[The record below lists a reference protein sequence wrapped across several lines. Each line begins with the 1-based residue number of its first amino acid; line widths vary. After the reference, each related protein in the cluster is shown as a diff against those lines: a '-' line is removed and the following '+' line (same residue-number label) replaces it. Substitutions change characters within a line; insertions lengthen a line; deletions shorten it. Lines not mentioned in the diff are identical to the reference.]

1 MKKIVGLILIAVAVC
16 AIASLVA
23 RSRRQDESEEQAVEA
38 TETPADEKVLV
49 SEEVEAAEAVS
60 EPA

>member
-38 TETPADEKVLV
+38 TGTPADENVLV
-49 SEEVEAAEAVS
+49 SEEVEAAEAIS

>member
-1 MKKIVGLILIAVAVC
+1 MKKVIGLILIAVAVC

-23 RSRRQDESEEQAVEA
+23 RSRRQDETEEQAVEA
-38 TETPADEKVLV
+38 TGTLADENVLV
-49 SEEVEAAEAVS
+49 SEEAEPAEAVS

>member
-16 AIASLVA
+16 AIASLLF
-23 RSRRQDESEEQAVEA
+23 RSRRRGESEEHSGDV
-38 TETPADEKVLV
+38 TESVADQDELLR
-49 SEEVEAAEAVS
+49 EEGVAAPAVS

>member
-1 MKKIVGLILIAVAVC
+1 MKKVVGLILIAVAVC

-23 RSRRQDESEEQAVEA
+23 RSRRQDESEEHAVEA
-38 TETPADEKVLV
+38 AGTLADDNVLMP
-49 SEEVEAAEAVS
+49 EEAEAAEAVS